1 MPSRSLLTTVL
12 LCASVGCSNNTGSV
26 TTVAEDDPRL
36 KGTCTLY
43 RLNGDRYPGEPIPEG
58 SQHLHG
64 WEILESCS
72 VNDLSDRSELLGAFD
87 KGIFISSKESI
98 DCFNPRHASQAVT
111 KTRAVISFAAS
122 QFRDPLDAIQQCL
135 LASRTHH
142 CNRCRAHAQRRGRMH
157 DSARWR
163 SRTPTF
169 WHDPPGGC

>member
-1 MPSRSLLTTVL
+1 MPPRILLTTVL

-87 KGIFISSKESI
+87 KGIFISSKESV
-98 DCFNPRHASQAVT
+98 DCFNPRHALRLVHDGVT
-111 KTRAVISFAAS
+111 TDHLICFQCFNYSTWINGESTGGGSTGAS
-122 QFRDPLDAIQQCL
+122 ARDPFNRL
-135 LASRTHH
+135 LETCTAER
-142 CNRCRAHAQRRGRMH
+142 
-157 DSARWR
+157 
-163 SRTPTF
+163 
-169 WHDPPGGC
+169 